1 MYIDNFHG
9 LKIKEYY
16 TYNND
21 NKLEKKSRRISDRDL
36 RQGNI
41 IISSISVYEINL
53 KNRIRF
59 YA

>member
-41 IISSISVYEINL
+41 IKYIL
-53 KNRIRF
+53 FHRF
-59 YA
+59 LYIKLI